1 MQIERIETIERLSAV
16 RDAWRDLLA
25 ASASASPFL
34 SWEWLDAWWR
44 QFGGRRQL
52 RVLAGWSGGRLD
64 FLAPFMAR
72 RRQISR
78 GMLWPGLEPI
88 GTGPVGADYLDIV
101 IRREMETAAV
111 TALAREM
118 DASRRELTVPRTHA
132 DASQLRA
139 LASRL
144 SDAGWRLRSRTT
156 TDDICPYVTLAG
168 HSWASFVDSLGREH
182 RANLRRRSRKL
193 HERHRV
199 RLLRA
204 ETDEERDRFLDVLVR
219 LHRMRWSTRGGSTA
233 FHTDELVAFHHH
245 FTRRALAQGWLR
257 LFVLMLGDSPA
268 AALYGLRF
276 GETFYFYQS
285 GFDPRF
291 AGEGV
296 GLVLMGSVIEH
307 AIADGAAEFDFLH
320 GREPYKFLWT
330 AQARS
335 LEHLELFPP
344 TLSGRADHHLT
355 ELARVA
361 RYAVRR
367 VATRAGSH

>member
-1 MQIERIETIERLSAV
+1 MQIERIDTLERLAAV
-16 RDAWRDLLA
+16 RDAWRGLLA
-25 ASASASPFL
+25 ESASASPFL
-34 SWEWLDAWWR
+34 TWDWLDAWWR
-44 QFGGRRQL
+44 RFGGRRQL

-64 FLAPFMAR
+64 LLAPYMAR

-78 GMLWPGLEPI
+78 GMLWTGLEPI
-88 GTGPVGADYLDIV
+88 GTGPVGADYLDILV
-101 IRREMETAAV
+101 RRDMEAV
-111 TALAREM
+111 GVRALARYL
-118 DASRRELTVPRTHA
+118 DAERHELTAPRIHA
-132 DASQLRA
+132 DAAQLRE
-139 LASRL
+139 LAGRL
-144 SDAGWRLRSRTT
+144 SDAGWRFRSQTT
-156 TDDICPYVTLAG
+156 PDDICPYVTLAG

-204 ETDEERDRFLDVLVR
+204 ESDEQRDQFLEALVR

-233 FHTDELVAFHHH
+233 FHTADLVAFHHH

-257 LFVLMLGDSPA
+257 LFVLMLDDSPA

-296 GLVLMGSVIEH
+296 GLVLMGCAIEQ
-307 AIADGAAEFDFLH
+307 AIAEGAAEFDFLH

-330 AQARS
+330 AQART

-361 RYAVRR
+361 RYAMRR
-367 VATRAGSH
+367 MATRAGSH